1 MGEIPQ
7 GKTLIIVALILL
19 GVLGGSKY
27 VACATALLLAIHL
40 SGANAAF
47 SFLEKNALDI
57 GIVFLLLSVLAP
69 IASGSVPFRSVT
81 KSLFT
86 TSGVCAV
93 MGGALATLLN
103 GKGVRLLQADQGV
116 IVGLIVG
123 NVIGILVLGGI
134 PVGPVAAGGIT
145 AVLIGIA
152 ERLRR

>member
-1 MGEIPQ
+1 MGELVQ
-7 GKTLIIVALILL
+7 SKTLIIVALVLL

-27 VACATALLLAIHL
+27 VACATVLLLAIHL
-40 SGANAAF
+40 SGGDAAF

-81 KSLFT
+81 RNLFT
-86 TSGVCAV
+86 ASGVCAII
-93 MGGALATLLN
+93 GGALATVLN

-116 IVGLIVG
+116 IFGLIVG
-123 NVIGILVLGGI
+123 NIIGILALGGI

-145 AVLIGIA
+145 AILIGIV